1 LVDRGG
7 RAFCRAGVRKQVPPM
22 HEPAILAPIL
32 TSLVGLVGVLV
43 AGLSV
48 YFNYKGR
55 HNQFRQVVYSKQM
68 DAYFEITG
76 AIANLHSAAQ
86 NMIAFGLQFRD
97 GPDGRKKFQTALRD
111 EHEQFYERVNRWLI
125 VLPAKVKAAL
135 DNFDSTMTAVSDDDN
150 ATDPATDLAKAY
162 ERVVNCIRHHLAVDN
177 LTMGML
183 REMGIGAESFVTR
196 NRPGPIQVMALSTS
210 AQGTR

>member
-1 LVDRGG
+1 MSMID
-7 RAFCRAGVRKQVPPM
+7 PN
-22 HEPAILAPIL
+22 ILAPVA
-32 TSLVGLVGVLV
+32 SSAVGLVGVVV

-76 AIANLHSAAQ
+76 AMANLYNSAQ
-86 NMIAFGLQFRD
+86 NLLGFGGLRFKD
-97 GPDGRKKFQTALRD
+97 HDDARKHFHTSLRE
-111 EHEQFYERVNRWLI
+111 EHEEFNEKVNRWLI

-135 DNFDSTMTAVSDDDN
+135 DNFNLTLWTVGTPSDERPDGGPE
-150 ATDPATDLAKAY
+150 ADPAHADDPGAVLAKSY
-162 ERVVNCIRHHLAVDN
+162 ERAVNCIRHHLAVDN

-183 REMGIGAESFVTR
+183 REMGIGTESLSVR
-196 NRPGPIQVMALSTS
+196 SLSRGGVRLMPIGKGSS
-210 AQGTR
+210 HKH